1 MDVLARMR
9 TVAWGGRTCQDR
21 GVAEKQ
27 NRRGLVARIRAELGL
42 YRSILAD
49 PRCPRLARW
58 LLAAAVA
65 YALSPVDLI
74 PDVIPG
80 LGHLDD
86 AVIVPGLVWLALRL
100 IPRDLVLEH
109 RERGRGATGT
119 G

>member
-1 MDVLARMR
+1 
-9 TVAWGGRTCQDR
+9 
-21 GVAEKQ
+21 
-27 NRRGLVARIRAELGL
+27 VARIRAELGL
-42 YRSILAD
+42 YRAILTD
-49 PRCPRLARW
+49 PRCPRPARW

-86 AVIVPGLVWLALRL
+86 VVIVPGLVWLALRL

-109 RERGRGATGT
+109 RERGRAAAGT